1 MSKIWLKHYPEGV
14 PYTLTYQEIPLPEL
28 LTATARK
35 YPEKTVLIF
44 RDKTITYHQLDG
56 LCNLFA
62 SSLANLGVK
71 KGDRVAL
78 FLPNIPQF
86 PVCYFGALRAGA
98 AVVPCSPLYKAR
110 ELEFQLND
118 SGAETI
124 VALDTL
130 CGIVSS
136 VRRRTKLRNVITT
149 TLDDLLPEEPGMAGH
164 YADALWLGDLLERQ
178 EKTPLRVVIDPK
190 RDPALFQYTG
200 GTTGAPKAAILTHYN
215 VVVNAVQ
222 FGSWLPTLREGGEIV
237 LGVLPLFHIFGM
249 TAAMN
254 MPILKAEAIALLP
267 KFEASQVL
275 ETIQRHTVTF
285 FPGVPTMFIALINN
299 SETSRYD
306 LRSVHLCISGASSLP
321 VEVMRRFEAITRGR
335 LVEGYGLTEASPVTH
350 CNPADRPDKV
360 RAGSIG
366 IPLPDTD
373 AKIVDIE
380 TGKKDLVADEIG
392 ELVVR
397 GPQVMAGYWNQAE
410 ETEHALRQGW
420 LHTGDIA
427 KMDGDGYFYI
437 VDRKKDMINVS
448 GLKVWPREVEE
459 VLYEHPAVK
468 EAAVVGV
475 ADPYRGESVK
485 AYVVVRE
492 GFTDQI
498 TAQAIIQFCEGKI
511 AAFKVPNQVELTA
524 ELPKTGVGKVLKR
537 ELKRV
542 ARP

>member
-1 MSKIWLKHYPEGV
+1 
-14 PYTLTYQEIPLPEL
+14 
-28 LTATARK
+28 
-35 YPEKTVLIF
+35 
-44 RDKTITYHQLDG
+44 
-56 LCNLFA
+56 
-62 SSLANLGVK
+62 
-71 KGDRVAL
+71 
-78 FLPNIPQF
+78 
-86 PVCYFGALRAGA
+86 
-98 AVVPCSPLYKAR
+98 
-110 ELEFQLND
+110 
-118 SGAETI
+118 
-124 VALDTL
+124 
-130 CGIVSS
+130 
-136 VRRRTKLRNVITT
+136 
-149 TLDDLLPEEPGMAGH
+149 
-164 YADALWLGDLLERQ
+164 
-178 EKTPLRVVIDPK
+178 
-190 RDPALFQYTG
+190 
-200 GTTGAPKAAILTHYN
+200 
-215 VVVNAVQ
+215 
-222 FGSWLPTLREGGEIV
+222 
-237 LGVLPLFHIFGM
+237 
-249 TAAMN
+249 
-254 MPILKAEAIALLP
+254 
-267 KFEASQVL
+267 
-275 ETIQRHTVTF
+275 
-285 FPGVPTMFIALINN
+285 
-299 SETSRYD
+299 
-306 LRSVHLCISGASSLP
+306 
-321 VEVMRRFEAITRGR
+321 MRRFEAITRGR